1 MVTDPITRF
10 KHAFITGGTGNVG
23 APLAR
28 KLALSG
34 VQVTAYSRKSG
45 TGEQTAGIT
54 HVAGDILDSTALNAA
69 AEGSDVVF
77 HVAAAVHGSA
87 SSYVEFERMNVT
99 GTENAIAAAESAGAR
114 FVHVSTVN
122 VEGFRSGGLTD
133 AYAATK
139 ARAEEL
145 VLEAVRGGLDA
156 VIVRPATVFGSE
168 PGKGGMIVNRLLEG
182 GLKVLPAPSRK
193 ISPVCVTDLA
203 TALVQAAES
212 GVAGQTY
219 TIAGPTIST
228 GKFVAQVCEGAGV
241 VAPKLSIPGWVVT
254 MPLQLAW
261 WLRKL
266 TRWTPTVS
274 VQTLRKGSSHD
285 GSIAARELG
294 FEYTPVADVFAKS
307 GESAEANDG

>member
-28 KLALSG
+28 KLAMLG
-34 VQVTAYSRKSG
+34 VQVTAYSRKPR
-45 TGEQTAGIT
+45 TDDHHAGVT
-54 HVAGDILDSTALNAA
+54 HVAGDILNSTALSSV
-69 AEGSDVVF
+69 AEGANLIF

-87 SSYVEFERMNVT
+87 SNYGEFERMNVT
-99 GTENAIAAAESAGAR
+99 GTENAIAAAQSAGAR
-114 FVHVSTVN
+114 LVHVSTVN
-122 VEGFRSGGLTD
+122 VEGFRSGDLTD

-139 ARAEEL
+139 ARAEDL
-145 VLEAVRGGLDA
+145 VLEAARAGLDA
-156 VIVRPATVFGSE
+156 VIVRPGTVFGSE

-182 GLKVLPAPSRK
+182 DLNVLPAPSRK
-193 ISPVCVTDLA
+193 ISPVCVEDLA
-203 TALVQAAES
+203 TALVRAAES
-212 GVAGQTY
+212 GVAGQIY

-228 GKFVAQVCEGAGV
+228 GEFVAQVCEGAGV
-241 VAPKLSIPGWVVT
+241 KAPKLSIPGWVIA

-285 GSIAARELG
+285 GSSAARELG
-294 FEYTPVADVFAKS
+294 FEYTPVAEVFAGAS
-307 GESAEANDG
+307 NESDSIDS

>member
-28 KLALSG
+28 KLAKSG
-34 VQVTAYSRKSG
+34 VQVTVYSRKSG
-45 TGEQTAGIT
+45 DGKQTVGVT
-54 HVAGDILDSTALNAA
+54 HVAGDILDSNALSAT
-69 AEGSDVVF
+69 AEGADVVF

-87 SSYVEFERMNVT
+87 STYVEFERMNVT
-99 GTENAIAAAESAGAR
+99 GTENVIAAAQSTGAR
-114 FVHVSTVN
+114 LVHVSTVN
-122 VEGFRSGGLTD
+122 VEGFRSGDLTD

-139 ARAEEL
+139 SLAEEL
-145 VLEAVRGGLDA
+145 VLEAVRDGLDA

-182 GLKVLPAPSRK
+182 SLKVLPAPSRK
-193 ISPVCVTDLA
+193 ISPVFVEDLA
-203 TALVQAAES
+203 TALIQAAES
-212 GVAGQTY
+212 GVVGQTY

-228 GKFVAQVCEGAGV
+228 GEFVARVCEGAGIA
-241 VAPKLSIPGWVVT
+241 APKRSIPGWVIT

-285 GSIAARELG
+285 GSSAARELG
-294 FEYTPVADVFAKS
+294 FEYTPVVEIFAEIDAS
-307 GESAEANDG
+307 DSSNG